1 MEQLADKK
9 MRFVHLAAA
18 VILAAALCILF
29 WPESHLGEAAGEDWI
44 QYPIDQDHPAGTV
57 VSMAG
62 ERYYPNKE
70 NWVYHFQYAYPYV
83 LGEEAAHTVIRDTYQ
98 QILDDSL
105 NTALPM
111 FADAPDM
118 LFDGK
123 NEVTHDFEVMC
134 NNGRFLSVRMRKSQT
149 MGENGTKMTLETLT
163 FDMAGNGDVL
173 TLRGVVR
180 VGDSS
185 EQIADAVW
193 PHLYRE
199 FAALQQQGMA
209 RQDMTEQDFYNNYL
223 PEANFYTDE
232 EGNAVFYFTPEMM
245 AQPTFDVPGFSYS
258 PAQLEA
264 LLNE

>member
-1 MEQLADKK
+1 MADKK

-29 WPESHLGEAAGEDWI
+29 WPESHFSETAGEDWI
-44 QYPIDQDHPAGTV
+44 QHPIDTDQLAGTV
-57 VSMAG
+57 ARMAG
-62 ERYYPNKE
+62 ERYYPEKE
-70 NWVYHFQYAYPYV
+70 NWVYHFTYAYPYV
-83 LGEEAAHTVIRDTYQ
+83 PGEGAAYAVIRDTYQ

-118 LFDGK
+118 YFDGK
-123 NEVTHDFEVMC
+123 NEVVHDFEVMC
-134 NNGRFLSVRMRKSQT
+134 NNDRFLSIRMKKSQT
-149 MGENGTKMTLETLT
+149 MGDEGIKMTLETLT
-163 FDMAGNGDVL
+163 FDVAGDGDVL
-173 TLRGVVR
+173 TLRGVVM

-185 EQIADAVW
+185 EEIADAVW

-199 FAALQQQGMA
+199 FALLQQQGIA

-223 PEANFYTDE
+223 PEYNFYTDE
-232 EGNAVFYFTPEMM
+232 AGNAVFYFTPEMM
-245 AQPTFDVPGFSYS
+245 AQPTFDVPAFSYS